1 VKLLA
6 SNVRSVLLSASEV
19 GPLLKLRRDTILFEQ
34 KQDAKGLFL
43 IETGLVK
50 LIRNS
55 PNGSKVILAIAGA
68 NQLVGEEA
76 LVIGEGTYAADV
88 VCLTEVT
95 GYQIPLQTV
104 ERLFAIPEMANAL
117 MSYALFRDRERIDR
131 IEMLSLYDVEHRILH
146 GLAELAQLV
155 KPGTGGT
162 TYAIPMTQLEI
173 ASFVGATRETTST
186 TLSQLQDRHLV
197 TLGRRMVTTV
207 HPDTLRDAANSRLSR
222 GRNSGASAA

>member
-19 GPLLKLRRDTILFEQ
+19 GPLLRLRRDTILFEQ

-43 IETGLVK
+43 IESGLVK

-68 NQLVGEEA
+68 CQLVGEEA
-76 LVIGEGTYAADV
+76 LVLGERTYAADV

-95 GYQIPLQTV
+95 GYQIPLETV
-104 ERLFAIPEMANAL
+104 KRLFAIPEMANAL

-146 GLAELAQLV
+146 GLAELAQMV
-155 KPGTGGT
+155 KPNTGGS
-162 TYAIPMTQLEI
+162 TYPIPMTQLEI
-173 ASFVGATRETTST
+173 ASFIGATRETTST
-186 TLSQLQDRHLV
+186 TLSLLQDRQLV
-197 TLGRRMVTTV
+197 RLGRRMVTTV
-207 HPDTLRDAANSRLSR
+207 HPDTLRDAANSRLR
-222 GRNSGASAA
+222 GRSSAASAA